1 MIEGELEMV
10 ITIVCDVL
18 GEENNGTTI
27 AAMNLIRA
35 LKQKGHTVKI
45 LCADQYRKNDEG
57 VFVVPNRN
65 LGKILNAY
73 VDKVGVT
80 LAKPDIEVVRN
91 SIIGSDIVHIMVPL
105 SLGRCAVKVAREL
118 NVPMTAGFHMQAE
131 NFTSYFKLN
140 KIDPVNKAVYKF
152 IWKNVYQY
160 IDGIHYPTK
169 FIRDIFERNIKR
181 STPGYVISNGVHDYV
196 QKRDVEKPEEFK
208 DKIVILSIGRLAR
221 EKSQDTLIKAIYH
234 SKYKDKIQLI
244 LGGQG
249 IKEKYYKKLAKD
261 LPIPAIMK
269 FYERKQ
275 VIDVLN
281 FADLYVHSAEIE
293 LAGIACLE
301 AIMCGK
307 LTIVSDSKL
316 SATRNFAVDDR
327 CIFKNRDPK
336 DLARVIDYWIEHPEE
351 KKLVEKKY
359 LESGQ
364 VYSQEKCLDK
374 MEKMMYDVL
383 EKRRAGAVATVVE
396 CCTESK

>member
-1 MIEGELEMV
+1 MV

-118 NVPMTAGFHMQAE
+118 NIPMTAGFHMQAE

-181 STPGYVISNGVHDYV
+181 STPGYIISNGVHDYV
-196 QKRDVEKPEEFK
+196 QKRDVENPEEFK

-249 IKEKYYKKLAKD
+249 LKEKHYKKLAKD

-269 FYERKQ
+269 FYERKE
-275 VIDVLN
+275 VIDILN

-293 LAGIACLE
+293 LEGIACLE

-327 CIFKNRDPK
+327 CVFKNRDPK

-351 KKLVEKKY
+351 KKLVEKKI
-359 LESGQ
+359 S
-364 VYSQEKCLDK
+364 
-374 MEKMMYDVL
+374 
-383 EKRRAGAVATVVE
+383 
-396 CCTESK
+396 